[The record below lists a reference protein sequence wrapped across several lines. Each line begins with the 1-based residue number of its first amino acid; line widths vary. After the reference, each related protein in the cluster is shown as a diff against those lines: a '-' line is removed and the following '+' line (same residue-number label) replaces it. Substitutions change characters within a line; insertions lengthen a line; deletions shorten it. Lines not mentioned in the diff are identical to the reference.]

1 MSFYCLPFGFL
12 FLLSSSANFKR
23 YSNRL
28 VVVTNNFNLGLSLGF
43 NMKNIGLD
51 AINQFLYIGDEAV
64 HFTSKSIKLG
74 VIRYARTAAYANG
87 QAIRK
92 TWREVKFEGSNHWV
106 RIDRVVKTNRFASD
120 PINDW

>member
-1 MSFYCLPFGFL
+1 
-12 FLLSSSANFKR
+12 
-23 YSNRL
+23 
-28 VVVTNNFNLGLSLGF
+28 
-43 NMKNIGLD
+43 MKNIGLD
-51 AINQFLYIGDEAV
+51 AINQFLYIGDEVV
-64 HFTSKSIKLG
+64 HFTAKSIKLG

-87 QAIRK
+87 QAIKK